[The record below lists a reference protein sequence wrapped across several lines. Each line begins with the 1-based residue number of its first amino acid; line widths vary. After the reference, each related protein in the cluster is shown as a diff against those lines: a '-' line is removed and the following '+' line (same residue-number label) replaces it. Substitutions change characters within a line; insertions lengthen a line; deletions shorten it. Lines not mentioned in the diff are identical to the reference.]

1 MRRKVTGL
9 VMALALA
16 MAFAAC
22 GGKDAEDISGK
33 ITPVVSDEQE
43 KGDTDAAPTEAA
55 KDEESKATEEPKATE
70 APEETGNNTS
80 LGRVQGGKY
89 VNEYM
94 GISCTLDSN
103 WEFYTAEELQELPQN
118 VEELFAGTEA
128 EDLMSNLQSITD
140 MTAENATE
148 LTSMNIMYQKM
159 SMQERLAFAS
169 MSNDDVV
176 EAMVTSQ
183 KDMLI
188 ATYAQAGINVHEM
201 YKKTVTFCGEEC
213 DVIYMACDVNGVAY
227 YGIQVFDYKLGD
239 YAVTLTVTSF
249 VEDKTEDL
257 LKLFSKNE

>member
-9 VMALALA
+9 VMALALT

-55 KDEESKATEEPKATE
+55 KDEEPKVTEAPKATE
-70 APEETGNNTS
+70 APEETGNTTS

-159 SMQERLAFAS
+159 SMQERLAFAN

-188 ATYAQAGINVHEM
+188 ATYAQAGINVH
-201 YKKTVTFCGEEC
+201 
-213 DVIYMACDVNGVAY
+213 
-227 YGIQVFDYKLGD
+227 
-239 YAVTLTVTSF
+239 
-249 VEDKTEDL
+249 
-257 LKLFSKNE
+257 